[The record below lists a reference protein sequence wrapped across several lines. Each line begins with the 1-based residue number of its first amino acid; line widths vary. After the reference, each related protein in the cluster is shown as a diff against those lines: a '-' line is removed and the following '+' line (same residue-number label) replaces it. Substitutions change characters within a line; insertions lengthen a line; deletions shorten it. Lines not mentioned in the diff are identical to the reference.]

1 MEYSLLSQIN
11 TARHNWCIK
20 VRVARMWQVSGTSK
34 GRNFASMELVLVDEE
49 VHLMAHCREMEL
61 RDLRSWF
68 LL

>member
-1 MEYSLLSQIN
+1 
-11 TARHNWCIK
+11 
-20 VRVARMWQVSGTSK
+20 MWQVSGTSK